1 MNNML
6 TNPIRSAIFSG
17 SHRALLLLALAAAAF
32 AQRPPAAPATTR
44 TLTLREAVALALRQN
59 PDYLI
64 AKLDEQKARQAIDE
78 VKAPFMPLITVGSG
92 AAYSNGMPL
101 SIAGSAPSIFQAYGS
116 KYIYNRP
123 QSMHVREA
131 VEMANASARST
142 ESKAQEI
149 AYRIAATYL
158 DFERATRAVASAKGQ
173 QDMLARIQ
181 QAVQARVDSGR
192 AIPLD
197 LTRARVETARAR
209 TQFEGL
215 QGRAELLGDML
226 RSDLALDENV
236 QIVPVEGGLP
246 PDSAAPE
253 TEDAAVSSALAN
265 SAEIK
270 RLRSTLAA
278 KEYSLKAEKAAYL
291 PRVDMVA
298 QYALL
303 GEYNNYSDF
312 FKTFQRN
319 NGQLGMSFQVP
330 LLPRKQVEARAAP
343 IQSEI
348 TQVKLQIAAAQSNL
362 GVEARR
368 LFREVR
374 QAETA
379 HDLARMELDL
389 ARETLSVLLAR
400 LDEGRVTV
408 SEVEQTRLVEDQKW
422 EAFYDAQSATAKAR
436 LNLLRETGL
445 LIAAMQ

>member
-1 MNNML
+1 MNNMF
-6 TNPIRSAIFSG
+6 TNPTRSAILSG
-17 SHRALLLLALAAAAF
+17 FRRALLLLALAATAF
-32 AQRPPAAPATTR
+32 AQRPPAATVMTR
-44 TLTLREAVALALRQN
+44 TLTLREAVTLAMRQN

-64 AKLDEQKARQAIDE
+64 AKLDEQKARQAIE
-78 VKAPFMPLITVGSG
+78 EAKAPFMPLVTVGSG

-101 SIAGSAPSIFQAYGS
+101 SIAGSAPSIFQAYGT

-142 ESKAQEI
+142 ESKALEI
-149 AYRIAATYL
+149 AYRIVATYL
-158 DFERATRAVASAKGQ
+158 DFERTTRAVASAKGQ
-173 QDMLARIQ
+173 QDMLGRIQ
-181 QAVQARVDSGR
+181 QAVQARVESGR

-197 LTRARVETARAR
+197 LTRARVETARTR
-209 TQFEGL
+209 MQFEAL
-215 QGRAELLGDML
+215 QARAELLGDML

-236 QIVPVEGGLP
+236 RIVPVEGGLP
-246 PDSAAPE
+246 PDSVLPE
-253 TEDAAVSSALAN
+253 NEEAAVSATLAN
-265 SAEIK
+265 STELK
-270 RLRSTLAA
+270 RLHSTLAA
-278 KEYSLKAEKAAYL
+278 KEYSVRAEKAAYL
-291 PRVDMVA
+291 PRIDLVA

-303 GEYNNYSDF
+303 GQYNHYADF
-312 FKTFQRN
+312 FRTFERN
-319 NGQLGMSFQVP
+319 NGQLGMSFQMP

-348 TQVKLQIAAAQSNL
+348 AQVKLQIAAAQSNL

-400 LDEGRVTV
+400 LDEGRVSV
-408 SEVEQTRLVEDQKW
+408 SEVEQARLAEAQKW
-422 EAFYDAQSATAKAR
+422 EAFYDAQSVTAKAR

-445 LIAAMQ
+445 LISAMQ